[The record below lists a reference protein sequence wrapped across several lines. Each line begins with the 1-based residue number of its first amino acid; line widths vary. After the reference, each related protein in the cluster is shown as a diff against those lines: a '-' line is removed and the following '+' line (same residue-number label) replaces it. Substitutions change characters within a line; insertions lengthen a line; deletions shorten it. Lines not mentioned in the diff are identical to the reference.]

1 LAILQNVFKIVLE
14 VVFFRFGVTFN
25 ADKLFYTFT
34 AFFEV
39 IIEYIVYIT
48 LATLLLS
55 AGRVAG

>member
-14 VVFFRFGVTFN
+14 VVFFRFGVTIN

-39 IIEYIVYIT
+39 ISEYIVYIT
-48 LATLLLS
+48 IATLLS